1 MQKFKDSNG
10 RDWCITVD
18 VRAIARVRDLC
29 QIDLAKLFDDNFS
42 LMQALF
48 EDPVKLSDVL
58 WVLINT
64 GDRLEF
70 DTGFTGDTLEHAA
83 NAMIEAVIDFFPNP
97 KRREALRETLR
108 KSWEAVNLQTE
119 QVLTEI
125 HHITPTQLLSAM
137 RSQESSESIPQA

>member
-1 MQKFKDSNG
+1 MQRFKDSNG
-10 RDWCITVD
+10 REWCITVD

-29 QIDLAKLFDDNFS
+29 QVDLAKLFDDSFS
-42 LMQALF
+42 LMKALF

-58 WVLINT
+58 WTLINT

-70 DTGFTGDTLEHAA
+70 DTGFTGDTLETAA

-108 KSWEAVNLQTE
+108 KSWEAVDLAMDEVE
-119 QVLTEI
+119 QKVSEI
-125 HHITPTQLLSAM
+125 SSTQLLSAM
-137 RSQESSESIPQA
+137 RSQELSESIPQG